1 MTQTRTPARSTGSR
15 RPPRLE
21 PSGSVKLTGRGAVIG
36 LFAASLL
43 GLLLAA
49 WTGWTAV
56 ADALFVMSCG
66 VVTYYTRVRG
76 LRAVMVCPPLT
87 FLAGLVCAELITAP
101 DTFSAAEGTL
111 VTLATS
117 APWLFTGTA
126 LTIAIAFGRGYRPT
140 IRGPARMRGRT
151 GMDRLTG
158 MRGLT
163 GTRGPAWLRRLT
175 ETAAIGRLAG
185 TARHLIEAARHLIE
199 AAWRFLVSRKGQRIR
214 RR

>member
-1 MTQTRTPARSTGSR
+1 MTQTRTPARPTGTR

-66 VVTYYTRVRG
+66 VVAYYTRVPG
-76 LRAVMVCPPLT
+76 LRAVMVSPPLT
-87 FLAGLVCAELITAP
+87 FFAGLVCAELITAP

-126 LTIAIAFGRGYRPT
+126 LTIAIAFGRGYRST
-140 IRGPARMRGRT
+140 IRVPARMRGLT
-151 GMDRLTG
+151 GMDKLAG
-158 MRGLT
+158 A
-163 GTRGPAWLRRLT
+163 AWTRRLT
-175 ETAAIGRLAG
+175 ESEAIGRLAE
-185 TARHLIEAARHLIE
+185 TARHLIGAARRLIE
-199 AAWRFLVSRKGQRIR
+199 TARRFLVSRWKGQRTR
-214 RR
+214 RGPR

>member
-1 MTQTRTPARSTGSR
+1 MTQTRTPARSIGNR

-66 VVTYYTRVRG
+66 VVAYYTRVPG
-76 LRAVMVCPPLT
+76 LRAVMVSPPLT

-140 IRGPARMRGRT
+140 IRVPARV
-151 GMDRLTG
+151 
-158 MRGLT
+158 RGLT
-163 GTRGPAWLRRLT
+163 ERSPAWMRRLT
-175 ETAAIGRLAG
+175 ESEAIGRLA
-185 TARHLIEAARHLIE
+185 EAARHLIE
-199 AAWRFLVSRKGQRIR
+199 TARQLIEATWRLMVSRWKGQRTR
-214 RR
+214 RGPR

>member
-1 MTQTRTPARSTGSR
+1 MTQTRTPARPTGTR

-66 VVTYYTRVRG
+66 VVAYYTRVPG
-76 LRAVMVCPPLT
+76 LRAVMVSPPLT
-87 FLAGLVCAELITAP
+87 FFAGLVCAELITAP

-140 IRGPARMRGRT
+140 IRVPARMRGLT

-158 MRGLT
+158 VRSPAWMRGLT
-163 GTRGPAWLRRLT
+163 
-175 ETAAIGRLAG
+175 ETAVIGRLVE
-185 TARHLIEAARHLIE
+185 TARHLIEAASHVIE
-199 AAWRFLVSRKGQRIR
+199 AAWRLLVSRWKGQRTR
-214 RR
+214 RGPR

>member
-1 MTQTRTPARSTGSR
+1 MTQTRTPTRPAGSR

-43 GLLLAA
+43 GLLVAA

-56 ADALFVMSCG
+56 ADALFLMSCG
-66 VVTYYTRVRG
+66 VVAYYTRVPG

-87 FLAGLVCAELITAP
+87 FFAGLVCAELITAP

-140 IRGPARMRGRT
+140 IRVPARMRGLAERSPAW
-151 GMDRLTG
+151 
-158 MRGLT
+158 
-163 GTRGPAWLRRLT
+163 TRDQAWLRNRAWLHRL
-175 ETAAIGRLAG
+175 AGNPAIGRLVEG
-185 TARHLIEAARHLIE
+185 ARHLTEAARRL
-199 AAWRFLVSRKGQRIR
+199 LVSRWKGQRIR